1 MSKKNLGGGGWTP
14 EQLKQLADVSIA
26 IPPITGTVADLDVA
40 IDAFRA
46 HYVKASPKFRKE
58 AAQYIYMGIGR
69 FELQATPGP
78 RP

>member
-1 MSKKNLGGGGWTP
+1 M
-14 EQLKQLADVSIA
+14 A
-26 IPPITGTVADLDVA
+26 IPPMTGTVADLDVA